1 MPAQRTITFN
11 DGKKIPAVGW
21 GSGSGGFIGSGQRAV
36 DAGVI
41 ALKEG
46 ILHIDTAQIY
56 KTEEETAESIKLS
69 GIPREKIFVTTKREL
84 SEALGRLLPSGADEV
99 TGRGSARVLPSPCPL
114 PPPRPLADARA
125 VWKIDATTPELI
137 RESVEGSIKRL
148 GTIPDL
154 LLIHNPYIPEEGK
167 IGAFWT
173 ILEDL
178 VYDGTLKG
186 CSLGFSNFRTQ
197 DVAEVLKV
205 ARIKPVANQVEFHP
219 FLWAQLEPLQKFQ
232 AEHGIVFQS
241 YGPLTPL
248 LRHPTGGSLKAV
260 VEKIAKERN
269 IEPST
274 VLLLWT
280 VQKNVVA
287 ITTSNNPERIKKLA
301 EIDSL
306 PDLSAAEIAAIDEA
320 GKKVHFRHYTEHM
333 EADFPAP
340 NLPSDA

>member
-1 MPAQRTITFN
+1 MVAKRTITFS

-56 KTEEETAESIKLS
+56 KTEEETAESIRLS
-69 GIPREKIFVTTKREL
+69 GIPREKIWVTTKL
-84 SEALGRLLPSGADEV
+84 
-99 TGRGSARVLPSPCPL
+99 
-114 PPPRPLADARA
+114 
-125 VWKIDATTPELI
+125 WKIDATTPELI

-154 LLIHNPYIPEEGK
+154 LLIHNPYIPEAGK
-167 IGAFWT
+167 LGAFWT
-173 ILEDL
+173 ILEEL

-260 VEKIAKERN
+260 VEKIAEKRG

-287 ITTSNNPERIKKLA
+287 ITTSNNPERIAKLA
-301 EIDSL
+301 QIDSL
-306 PDLSAAEIAAIDEA
+306 PDLSAEEIAAIDEA

-340 NLPSDA
+340 NLPADA